1 LLNRLVLEP
10 IEPVLNRS
18 RNNTVAISQRLYLI
32 ALLAANRREN
42 TFSRLPFV
50 DLIREFVAFFERD
63 IVEPTQYSLTVS
75 TSKSLT

>member
-1 LLNRLVLEP
+1 V
-10 IEPVLNRS
+10 
-18 RNNTVAISQRLYLI
+18 TISQRLYLI

-63 IVEPTQYSLTVS
+63 IVEPTQYSLYRLDKQITFLVTISHTVRVCS
-75 TSKSLT
+75 YRHLIY